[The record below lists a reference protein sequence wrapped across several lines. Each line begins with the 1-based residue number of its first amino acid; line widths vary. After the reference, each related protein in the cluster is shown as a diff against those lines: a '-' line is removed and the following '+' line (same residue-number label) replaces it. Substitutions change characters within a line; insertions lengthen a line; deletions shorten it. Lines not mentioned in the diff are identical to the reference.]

1 MQKIIL
7 SIALCV
13 LLCCCNST
21 RRTDNTIL
29 EYQRQI
35 DKLENELR
43 SRDRAIETGIRQL
56 EGITSRSSDMGADID
71 SIIRELDEY
80 QRTVE
85 RMLRGYR
92 ETKSQELNAD

>member
-1 MQKIIL
+1 M
-7 SIALCV
+7 LCI

-21 RRTDNTIL
+21 RRTDNSIL

-56 EGITSRSSDMGADID
+56 EGITRRSEEMGTDID
-71 SIIRELDEY
+71 SIIGELDSY
-80 QRTVE
+80 QQTVE
-85 RMLRGYR
+85 RMLQDYR
-92 ETKSQELNAD
+92 EAKGQELNAD